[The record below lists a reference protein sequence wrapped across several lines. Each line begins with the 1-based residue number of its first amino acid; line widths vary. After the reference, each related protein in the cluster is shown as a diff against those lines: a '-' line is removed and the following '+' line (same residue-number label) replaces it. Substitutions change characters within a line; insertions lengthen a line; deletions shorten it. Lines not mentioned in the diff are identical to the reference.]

1 MCFNFL
7 CHIFRLITADEQA
20 ATEPKHVPEHEHSVP
35 TPPIL
40 ISEENNQEV
49 ANPVNNTEEVKN
61 ESKSNGAV
69 VENSKGN
76 NSIAL
81 YLPFFISQVK
91 THDDFVDWFF
101 VGFVRRISI

>member
-1 MCFNFL
+1 VSL
-7 CHIFRLITADEQA
+7 SRLITADEQA

-40 ISEENNQEV
+40 ISEDINEEV

-61 ESKSNGAV
+61 ESKSNGDV

-76 NSIAL
+76 NNSIAL
-81 YLPFFISQVK
+81 SFIFHFS
-91 THDDFVDWFF
+91 
-101 VGFVRRISI
+101 SLNSA

>member
-1 MCFNFL
+1 MCVL
-7 CHIFRLITADEQA
+7 IFCVISRLITADEQA

-81 YLPFFISQVK
+81 S
-91 THDDFVDWFF
+91 
-101 VGFVRRISI
+101 SIFHFSSLNS